1 MFSSILASCLLIFS
15 QDITLPETIKAPVGT
30 FVPITANTKG
40 EDVVFVTLD
49 PGLSVFPSNLLVDR
63 KTTVVVAAQEGRY
76 RVLAYTAI
84 GGKPTQPAY
93 TTVVVGNPKPDDNKP
108 KPDDNKPKPDD
119 NKPKPDD
126 NKPIP
131 PENPLAT
138 TLRGI
143 YGGLQESDKSES
155 IKRLRQIYELAVVQS
170 DNPEFKTLGQLYAN
184 VRSAAIQSIR
194 NDKVVPIREAIANEL
209 DNMLGT
215 EASKLL
221 DPAMRLN
228 CKQAFKMVSNALGGL
243 NG

>member
-1 MFSSILASCLLIFS
+1 MFSSMLASCLLIFS

-108 KPDDNKPKPDD
+108 KP
-119 NKPKPDD
+119 PDD

-131 PENPLAT
+131 PENPLST
-138 TLRGI
+138 TLRSI

-194 NDKVVPIREAIANEL
+194 NDKIVSIREAIANEL
-209 DNMLGT
+209 DNILGT
-215 EASKLL
+215 DASKLL
-221 DPAMRLN
+221 DPSMRLN

>member
-1 MFSSILASCLLIFS
+1 MLSSILTGCLLMFS

-119 NKPKPDD
+119 NKP
-126 NKPIP
+126 NP
-131 PENPLAT
+131 PYNPLAT

-143 YGGLQESDKSES
+143 YGGIQESDKAES
-155 IKRLRQIYELAVVQS
+155 VKRLRQIYELAIVQS

-184 VRSAAIQSIR
+184 VRSAAVQSIR
-194 NDKVVPIREAIANEL
+194 NDRVVPIREAIANEL

-215 EASKLL
+215 DAAKLL
-221 DPAMRLN
+221 DPSMRLN

>member
-1 MFSSILASCLLIFS
+1 MFS

-119 NKPKPDD
+119 NKPYPPD
-126 NKPIP
+126 
-131 PENPLAT
+131 NPLAT
-138 TLRGI
+138 TLRGV
-143 YGGLQESDKSES
+143 YGGIQESDKAES
-155 IKRLRQIYELAVVQS
+155 VKRLRQIYELAIVQS

-184 VRSAAIQSIR
+184 VKSAAIQSIR
-194 NDKVVPIREAIANEL
+194 NDRIVPIREAIANEL
-209 DNMLGT
+209 DSILGT
-215 EASKLL
+215 DASKLL
-221 DPAMRLN
+221 DPSMRLN

>member
-1 MFSSILASCLLIFS
+1 MFG
-15 QDITLPETIKAPVGT
+15 QDITLPETIKASVGT
-30 FVPITANTKG
+30 FVPITASTKG

-76 RVLAYTAI
+76 RVLAYSAI

-93 TTVVVGNPKPDDNKP
+93 TTVVVGNPKPDDKKP
-108 KPDDNKPKPDD
+108 NPDDKKPNPDDNKPV
-119 NKPKPDD
+119 
-126 NKPIP
+126 P

-143 YGGLQESDKSES
+143 YGGLQESDKAES
-155 IKRLRQIYELAVVQS
+155 VRRLRQIYELAVVQS
-170 DNPEFKTLGQLYAN
+170 DNPEFKTLGQLYSN

-215 EASKLL
+215 DATKLL
-221 DPAMRLN
+221 DPAMRSN
-228 CKQAFKMVSNALGGL
+228 CKKAFKLVSDALGGL